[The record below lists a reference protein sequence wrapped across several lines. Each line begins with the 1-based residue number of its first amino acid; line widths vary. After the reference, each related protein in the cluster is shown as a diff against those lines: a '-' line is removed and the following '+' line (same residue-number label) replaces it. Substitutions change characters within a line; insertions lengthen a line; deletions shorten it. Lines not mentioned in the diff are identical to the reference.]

1 MSARVGVQASAET
14 RGNNAQRSSRHQTH
28 AMTLIPEQLTRH
40 ARRVS
45 EVIGVLAKY
54 GLADWLS
61 NSAFELPKKFLTSSD
76 GGRLTDCSRAER
88 IRMAAIDLGTT
99 YIKLGQMLS
108 TRGDLVGWEI
118 ADELTKLQTDV
129 PPDEP
134 DVAKATV
141 ASELNRP
148 LAEVFAE
155 FDATP
160 IASASIG
167 QVHRARLHDGTD
179 VVVKVQ
185 HPGIEGRI
193 RVDLEILLVLAEFA
207 ERSSELKRYQPA
219 RVVSEF
225 QRTLL
230 RELDFKREERN
241 LCEFAE
247 HFASQR
253 QYRFPRVYSDL
264 TTARVLTMEM
274 IEGVSFRDADK
285 IDGLP
290 VSRDE
295 LARRGAVLW
304 MDMIFRDGFYHAD
317 PHPGNLIIMQDG
329 TLGVIDCGM
338 VGRMD
343 DHLREHVEELLVAV
357 ANQDGPLLARILMR
371 LCNAPGDFDE
381 GAFAA
386 DITDFISFYGS
397 QPIEHF
403 QLGNALNEIAR
414 CISRYRLVLPS
425 SMAQIL
431 KVLIMLDGTAK
442 LLSPKLNLTE
452 VIGPYQHR
460 IFLRQLSPR
469 RQFRKLNRLMLDWRH
484 IAQDLPRGL
493 MRLLKEV
500 QDGQF
505 DVHLEHRR
513 LEPAVNRLVM
523 GMVVSALFLGSSML
537 LSNKVPPLLYGHSIL
552 GFTIFLIS
560 GALGLR
566 LIWKIW
572 RNE

>member
-1 MSARVGVQASAET
+1 MP
-14 RGNNAQRSSRHQTH
+14 
-28 AMTLIPEQLTRH
+28 LIPEQLTRH
-40 ARRVS
+40 ARRVG
-45 EVIGVLAKY
+45 EVVGILAKY
-54 GLADWLS
+54 GLAEWLS
-61 NSAFELPKKFLTSSD
+61 GGGFELPKKFIVSSD
-76 GGRLTDCSRAER
+76 GDKLTDYTRPER
-88 IRMAAIDLGTT
+88 IRMAVSELGTT

-118 ADELTKLQTDV
+118 ADELAKLQSDV
-129 PPDEP
+129 RPD
-134 DVAKATV
+134 
-141 ASELNRP
+141 ASEVT
-148 LAEVFAE
+148 LATISTELGKPASEVFAE
-155 FDATP
+155 FNHEP
-160 IASASIG
+160 MASASIG
-167 QVHRARLHDGTD
+167 QVHRARLQDGTD

-185 HPGIEGRI
+185 HPDIESRI

-207 ERSSELKRYQPA
+207 ERAAELKRYQPA

-241 LCEFAE
+241 IAEFTE
-247 HFASQR
+247 HFAKSTDV
-253 QYRFPRVYSDL
+253 RFPKTFPEFS
-264 TTARVLTMEM
+264 TARVLTMEM
-274 IEGVSFRDADK
+274 LEGVSFRDADK
-285 IDGLP
+285 SPNVL

-295 LARRGAVLW
+295 LARRGAILW

-317 PHPGNLIIMQDG
+317 PHPGNLIIMNDG
-329 TLGVIDCGM
+329 TLGVLDCGM

-343 DHLREHVEELLVAV
+343 DHLREHVEELLVCV
-357 ANQDGPLLARILMR
+357 ANQDGPMLARILMR
-371 LCNAPGDFDE
+371 LCNASGDFDE

-397 QPIEHF
+397 QPLEHF

-425 SMAQIL
+425 SMAQVL
-431 KVLIMLDGTAK
+431 KVLVMLDGTAK
-442 LLSPKLNLTE
+442 LLNPKLNLIE
-452 VIGPYQHR
+452 IIGPYQHR

-469 RQFRKLNRLMLDWRH
+469 RQFKKLNRLLTEWRYVAH
-484 IAQDLPRGL
+484 ELPGGM
-493 MRLLKEV
+493 MRLMKEL
-500 QDGQF
+500 QDGKF
-505 DVHLEHRR
+505 DIHLEHRR

-537 LSNKVPPLLYGHSIL
+537 LSNKVPPLFYDHSIL
-552 GFTIFLIS
+552 GLVIFLVS
-560 GALGLR
+560 GFLGLR

>member
-1 MSARVGVQASAET
+1 MSF
-14 RGNNAQRSSRHQTH
+14 
-28 AMTLIPEQLTRH
+28 IPEQLTRH
-40 ARRVS
+40 ARRVG
-45 EVIGVLAKY
+45 EVAGILAKY

-61 NSAFELPKKFLTSSD
+61 SSGFELPKKYLVSSD
-76 GGRLTDCSRAER
+76 GDRLTDNTRSER
-88 IRMAAIDLGTT
+88 IRMAVAELGTT

-118 ADELTKLQTDV
+118 ADELAKLQTDV
-129 PPDEP
+129 RPDAV
-134 DVAKATV
+134 DVTLATV
-141 ASELNRP
+141 AAELGKP
-148 LAEVFAE
+148 ASEVFAE
-155 FDATP
+155 FAEEP
-160 IASASIG
+160 MASASIG

-179 VVVKVQ
+179 VVVKIQ
-185 HPGIEGRI
+185 HPDIESRI

-207 ERSSELKRYQPA
+207 ERSTELKRYQPA

-241 LCEFAE
+241 LQEFTG
-247 HFASQR
+247 HFAKNKEV
-253 QYRFPRVYSDL
+253 RFPSVFSEFS
-264 TTARVLTMEM
+264 TGRVLTMEM
-274 IEGVSFRDADK
+274 LEGVSFRDADQ
-285 IDGLP
+285 LP
-290 VSRDE
+290 NLLVSRDE
-295 LARRGAVLW
+295 IARRGAILW

-317 PHPGNLIIMQDG
+317 PHPGNLIIMRDG
-329 TLGVIDCGM
+329 TLGVLDCGM

-343 DHLREHVEELLVAV
+343 DNLREHVEELLVCV
-357 ANQDGPLLARILMR
+357 ANQDGPSLARILMR
-371 LCNAPGDFDE
+371 LCNAGGDFDE

-425 SMAQIL
+425 ALAQVL

-442 LLSPKLNLTE
+442 LLNPKLNLIE
-452 VIGPYQHR
+452 IIGPYQHR
-460 IFLRQLSPR
+460 ILLRQLSPR
-469 RQFRKLNRLMLDWRH
+469 RQFKKLSRLITEWRYV
-484 IAQDLPRGL
+484 ANELPGGL
-493 MRLLKEV
+493 MRVMKEL
-500 QDGQF
+500 QDGKF
-505 DVHLEHRR
+505 DIHLEHRR

-552 GFTIFLIS
+552 GLGIFLVS

-566 LIWKIW
+566 LIWRIW